1 MRYLVSTVRVASA
14 AILSSGLLCVSPLQ
28 AETVNSTGSVLL
40 ISDYLYR
47 GISQTDEGPALQGS
61 LTLATEAGW
70 YASAWGS
77 NIKFGQ
83 GSMELDISAGRS
95 FAVAPDWTVDLGLMQ
110 YRYPKGDNSTDQFN
124 FIEGYGK
131 LLYKDWTFGLALTD
145 DYFGAGVGKF
155 WYLSADWNQQ
165 LTEQLQ
171 LQWHL
176 GYNKFANA
184 LEFKNFLASASEDGS
199 GYTDW
204 GVKLNTTQLGL
215 NWSVGYAGTSVSSA
229 ACSELCDNRFLM
241 SVGKNF

>member
-1 MRYLVSTVRVASA
+1 MRNFVSTLAVTLLGASTVFCLQA
-14 AILSSGLLCVSPLQ
+14 QAQTLSSS
-28 AETVNSTGSVLL
+28 GSLVV

-61 LTLATEAGW
+61 LTLGTDTGW

-95 FAVAPDWTVDLGLMQ
+95 FKVAPDWTVDLGLMQ
-110 YRYPKGDNSTDQFN
+110 YRYPKGDNNTDQFN

-131 LLYKDWTFGLALTD
+131 LLYQDWTFGLALTD
-145 DYFGAGVGKF
+145 DYFGTGVGKF
-155 WYLSADWNQQ
+155 WYLSADWNQH
-165 LTEQLQ
+165 LTQSLQ

-184 LEFKNFLASASEDGS
+184 LEFNRFLASTTEDSS
-199 GYTDW
+199 GYSDW
-204 GVKLNTTQLGL
+204 AVKLVTTELGL
-215 NWSVGYAGTSVSSA
+215 SWSVGYAGTSVKST
-229 ACSELCDNRFLM
+229 ACSEICDNRWLL
-241 SVGKNF
+241 SVSKSF

>member
-1 MRYLVSTVRVASA
+1 MRYLVSALTS
-14 AILSSGLLCVSPLQ
+14 AILSSGLLFVSPLQ

-61 LTLATEAGW
+61 LTLATDSGW

-77 NIKFGQ
+77 NIKFGK

-95 FAVAPDWTVDLGLMQ
+95 FAVAQDWTVDLGLMQ

-184 LEFKNFLASASEDGS
+184 LEFKNFLASATEDGS

-215 NWSVGYAGTSVSSA
+215 NWSLGYAGTSVSSA
-229 ACSELCDNRFLM
+229 ACSELCDNRVLV
-241 SVGKNF
+241 SVGKTF

>member
-1 MRYLVSTVRVASA
+1 MRYLVSTLSA
-14 AILSSGLLCVSPLQ
+14 ALLSSGLFIASPLQ
-28 AETVNSTGSVLL
+28 AETTNSSGSVFV

-61 LTLATEAGW
+61 LTLNTESGW
-70 YASAWGS
+70 YLSGWGS

-95 FAVAPDWTVDLGLMQ
+95 FTVVPDWTVDLGLMQ
-110 YRYPKGDNSTDQFN
+110 YRYPQGDSSTDQFN

-131 LLYKDWTFGLALTD
+131 LKYQDWTFGLALTD
-145 DYFGAGVGKF
+145 DYFGTGVGKF

-165 LTEQLQ
+165 LTEDLQ

-184 LEFKNFLASASEDGS
+184 LEFKNFLAAAVEDGA
-199 GYTDW
+199 GYADW

-215 NWSVGYAGTSVSSA
+215 NWSFGYAGTSVRSA
-229 ACSELCDNRFLM
+229 ACNELCDNRVLI
-241 SVGKNF
+241 SVGKSF

>member
-1 MRYLVSTVRVASA
+1 MRYLKSTLTMTL
-14 AILSSGLLCVSPLQ
+14 LSSALLLASPLR
-28 AETVNSTGSVLL
+28 AEGIKSTGSVLL

-61 LTLATEAGW
+61 LTLATDSGW

-83 GSMELDISAGRS
+83 GSMELDVSAGRS
-95 FAVAPDWTVDLGLMQ
+95 FKLAPDWTLDLGLMQ

-124 FIEGYGK
+124 FVEGYGK
-131 LLYKDWTFGLALTD
+131 LIYQDWTLGLALTD
-145 DYFGAGVGKF
+145 DYFGTGVGKF
-155 WYLSADWNQQ
+155 WYLTADWNQQ
-165 LTEQLQ
+165 LTAQLQ

-184 LEFKNFLASASEDGS
+184 LEFKNFLAATSEDGS
-199 GYTDW
+199 GYSDW
-204 GVKLNTTQLGL
+204 GVRLNTTQLGL
-215 NWSVGYAGTSVSSA
+215 NWSLGYAGTSVSSS
-229 ACSELCDNRFLM
+229 ACSELCDNRLLL